1 MSEKFYLKWNDFHS
15 NAIKSFGVFRYE
27 EYLHDVT
34 LVSDDQ
40 YQVTAHKLVL
50 SASSEYFKSFFK
62 NNSNSNPFLCLDG
75 VSSIDLNNILDY
87 IYNGEVQIYQEHLDR
102 FLAVAQRFKLEG
114 LLGGEKEELEENNI
128 PSYDPPPSR
137 IKETDKVEPELSKSP
152 LIDTS
157 IQLNSQIQP
166 IDTTDLNEIDN
177 KLYEYLSRN
186 SDGKYSCKVCGK
198 IFQIKTH
205 AKFHVETHME
215 GLTFPCHTCG
225 KEFRSINTNF

>member
-1 MSEKFYLKWNDFHS
+1 MEK
-15 NAIKSFGVFRYE
+15 I
-27 EYLHDVT
+27 
-34 LVSDDQ
+34 
-40 YQVTAHKLVL
+40 
-50 SASSEYFKSFFK
+50 
-62 NNSNSNPFLCLDG
+62 
-75 VSSIDLNNILDY
+75 
-87 IYNGEVQIYQEHLDR
+87 
-102 FLAVAQRFKLEG
+102 
-114 LLGGEKEELEENNI
+114 KEELEEKNI
-128 PSYDPPPSR
+128 KSYDPPPS
-137 IKETDKVEPELSKSP
+137 IINKTDKVEPELSKSP

-225 KEFRSINTNF
+225 KEFRSRNTFRSHLSKNRCK